1 MGQLIWQLWHMSQ
14 MLFNYHSIIIFYW
27 IIEQYFAGDGLCFF
41 PNDRGSF
48 NVLATYPTQ
57 DHLELI
63 PPKEKNGKHMRN
75 IQFRTCFPLLAAIL
89 RGREELSWMNSSFS
103 RKVMP
108 KVDVVMVA
116 KCPGVD
122 AIEAVPFKH
131 LWRSVEQLDAAL
143 MDLPSSS
150 LAIGNCHV

>member
-1 MGQLIWQLWHMSQ
+1 MGKSTISMAIFHCYVSSPEGNIHFRTLL
-14 MLFNYHSIIIFYW
+14 SI
-27 IIEQYFAGDGLCFF
+27 A
-41 PNDRGSF
+41 GSF
-48 NVLATYPTQ
+48 LQ
-57 DHLELI
+57 
-63 PPKEKNGKHMRN
+63 
-75 IQFRTCFPLLAAIL
+75 
-89 RGREELSWMNSSFS
+89 GREELSWMNSSFS

-108 KVDVVMVA
+108 KVEVVMVA

-143 MDLPSSS
+143 MDDTLWWTYKKLWKMAIEIVDVPIKRWWLSIAMLVHQRVPSSN